1 MFDIYKIIG
10 RYLRVIGEG
19 VYRLVRDLVQYRQML
34 RALAQREVA
43 SMYVGSFLGFIWTF
57 IQPGVM
63 ILVFWFVFSIGFK
76 AKPLNDVPF
85 VVWLTAA
92 MAPWFVFSA
101 IVTSASTVILQYA
114 HLIKK
119 TVFPSQILVVVKI
132 LSNLVGHGV
141 FVLLL
146 IILILCN
153 GMPLSLCYFQAF
165 YYLFCLLVLASGIGW
180 LISSLNVYARDVGQ
194 LVPVIIQVGFWATPI
209 FWDLS
214 IMPEN
219 IQFWLKLNPFC
230 YIVQGYRDSFI
241 YFVPFWEHA
250 AYTAYFWTIAVLSLL
265 TGGWVFGRLK
275 PQFADVL

>member
-1 MFDIYKIIG
+1 
-10 RYLRVIGEG
+10 VIGGG
-19 VYRLVRDLVQYRQML
+19 VIRLARDLVQYHQML
-34 RALAQREVA
+34 RALARREVA

-57 IQPGVM
+57 IQPAVM
-63 ILVFWFVFSIGFK
+63 ILVFWFVFSVGFK

-85 VVWLTAA
+85 VVWLTSA

-101 IVTSASTVILQYA
+101 IVTSSSTVVLQYA

-119 TVFPSQILVVVKI
+119 TVFPSQILVAVKI
-132 LSNLVGHGV
+132 LSHLVSHGA
-141 FVLLL
+141 FIILL
-146 IILILCN
+146 IVLIRCN
-153 GMPLSLCYFQAF
+153 GMPFSLYYLQAV

-180 LISSLNVYARDVGQ
+180 LVAALNVYARDVGQ

-209 FWDLS
+209 FWDLA

-219 IQFWLKLNPFC
+219 VQFWIKLNPFC

-241 YFVPFWEHA
+241 YFVPFWQYGW
-250 AYTAYFWTIAVLSLL
+250 YTLYYWAVALFFLL
-265 TGGWVFGRLK
+265 AGGWVFRRLK

>member
-1 MFDIYKIIG
+1 MIG
-10 RYLRVIGEG
+10 AG
-19 VYRLVRDLVQYRQML
+19 VYRLAKDLVQYNQML
-34 RALAQREVA
+34 RALAHREVE

-63 ILVFWFVFSIGFK
+63 ILVFWFVFSVGFK

-92 MAPWFVFSA
+92 MAPWFVFAA
-101 IVTSASTVILQYA
+101 IITSASTVILQYS

-132 LSNLVGHGV
+132 LSNLVGHGA

-146 IILILCN
+146 IVLILCN
-153 GMPLSLCYFQAF
+153 GMPFSLYYFQAI

-180 LISSLNVYARDVGQ
+180 LVASLNVYARDVGQ

-209 FWDLS
+209 FWDLT
-214 IMPEN
+214 IMPAD
-219 IQFWLKLNPFC
+219 IQFWLKLNPFY

-250 AYTAYFWTIAVLSLL
+250 AYTCYFWTIALFALL
-265 TGGWVFGRLK
+265 VGGWVFRRLK

>member
-1 MFDIYKIIG
+1 VQ
-10 RYLRVIGEG
+10 VIGGG
-19 VYRLVRDLVQYRQML
+19 VLRLAKDLVQYNQML
-34 RALAQREVA
+34 RALARREVA

-63 ILVFWFVFSIGFK
+63 ILVFWFVFSVGFK
-76 AKPLNDVPF
+76 AKPLNNVPF

-132 LSNLVGHGV
+132 LSNLVAHGA

-146 IILILCN
+146 IVLLLCN
-153 GMPLSLCYFQAF
+153 GMPFSLYYFQSI
-165 YYLFCLLVLASGIGW
+165 YYLFCLIVLASGIGW
-180 LISSLNVYARDVGQ
+180 LISALNVYARDVGQ
-194 LVPVIIQVGFWATPI
+194 LVPVIVQVGFWATPI
-209 FWDLS
+209 FWDLA

-219 IQFWLKLNPFC
+219 IQFWLQLNPFC

-241 YFVPFWEHA
+241 YFVPFWHHL
-250 AYTAYFWTIAVLSLL
+250 AYTFYFWTVSLFFL
-265 TGGWVFGRLK
+265 VTGGWVFRKLK

>member
-1 MFDIYKIIG
+1 MIG
-10 RYLRVIGEG
+10 RGLF
-19 VYRLVRDLVQYRQML
+19 RLTKDLVQYNQML
-34 RALAQREVA
+34 RALAHREVA

-63 ILVFWFVFSIGFK
+63 ILVFRFVFSVGFK
-76 AKPLNDVPF
+76 AKPLNNVPF

-101 IVTSASTVILQYA
+101 IVTSSSTVILQYA

-119 TVFPSQILVVVKI
+119 TVFPSQILVAVKI
-132 LSNLVGHGV
+132 LSNLVGHGA

-153 GMPLSLCYFQAF
+153 DMPFSWYYFQAF
-165 YYLFCLLVLASGIGW
+165 YYLICLLVLASGIGW

-219 IQFWLKLNPFC
+219 VQFWLKINPFC

-250 AYTAYFWTIAVLSLL
+250 VYTLYFWTVALLSLL
-265 TGGWVFGRLK
+265 TGGWVFVRLK

>member
-1 MFDIYKIIG
+1 VIG
-10 RYLRVIGEG
+10 RG
-19 VYRLVRDLVQYRQML
+19 VYKLARDLVQYNQML
-34 RALAQREVA
+34 RALARREVA
-43 SMYVGSFLGFIWTF
+43 GMYVGSLLGFIWTF

-63 ILVFWFVFSIGFK
+63 ILVFWFVFSVGFK

-132 LSNLVGHGV
+132 LSNLVGHGA

-146 IILILCN
+146 IVLILCN
-153 GMPLSLCYFQAF
+153 GMPLSWYYFQAF

-209 FWDLS
+209 FWDLT

-219 IQFWLKLNPFC
+219 VQFWLKLNPFC

-241 YFVPFWEHA
+241 YFVPFWEHG
-250 AYTAYFWTIAVLSLL
+250 AYTAYFWTIAVLALL